1 MVLTPIW
8 LAALLASATQQGEVK
23 IPLDDYLAL
32 VERVEAVETAAAE
45 RARNA
50 EPAVAELT
58 SERTSIAWED
68 ESASIT
74 TTFEVLLRG
83 AATGVSLPVTG
94 LVSSARIRPEG
105 NASLRATESGILF
118 VSPDPGRYEIEVQSR
133 GEVLSSRGIARLRL
147 APFLAP
153 AGELEITMAE
163 ELSFHCPP
171 AIVAEET
178 VANGERRI
186 RFTLPRGGTATIETR
201 RDVAGA
207 EASELLAS
215 AVVVTVVDLRTDGP
229 LRHDVVLYEVSRGR
243 LDRFELTLPD
253 ELEIERLRTDEGE
266 APALAIEGVVRL
278 ERLMK
283 LDSKGYVVL
292 TSRPSNAAEIPLE
305 PILPAI
311 PLRARYLATASSV
324 AATIEPSPEA
334 AWLRVDL
341 EDLPGNLS
349 DAISLDLVSA
359 YRLDESGGRASLALH
374 ISERPPAPFRETVVT
389 DRDSLTLLTAEGT
402 LVHRERLTI
411 ASQASALA
419 VRLPPGATLWSSSA
433 DDVLVRP
440 IERGGELLIPLGFT
454 NEKRGTVE
462 IIAVQEQAVPSEKT
476 RLELQLME
484 TDAPVL
490 AHRWQLLFPE
500 GNRYR
505 FRSGDLVPP
514 EATPAPQRGAGGFAL
529 EPGARAMGMGGT
541 STIRGQVMDRTD
553 AVLPGATVT
562 LTNLDTGWSA
572 RVVADRYGS
581 FSFVALPAG
590 RYTLTAEIPGFETG
604 RYEGFQLASGRM
616 ETYAIPLDIGAV
628 AETITVTG
636 VPPESLSKLRGG
648 AEETF
653 EPETLADFR
662 QEADRLRQGL
672 VGGVKPIPVEIPE
685 TGKLLVVTG
694 ALPPARVSIVIDV
707 KPK

>member
-1 MVLTPIW
+1 MVLIPIW
-8 LAALLASATQQGEVK
+8 LAALLAASTQEGEVK

-32 VERVEAVETAAAE
+32 VERVEAVERAALE
-45 RARNA
+45 RARTA
-50 EPAVAELT
+50 EPTVAELT
-58 SERTSIAWED
+58 SERRSITWEG

-74 TTFEVLLRG
+74 TMFEVLLRG
-83 AATGVSLPVTG
+83 AATGVTLPVTG
-94 LVSSARIRPEG
+94 LVSGARIQPEG
-105 NASLRATESGILF
+105 NGSLRSTESGILF
-118 VSPDPGRYEIEVQSR
+118 VSPDPGRYAIEVQSR

-171 AIVAEET
+171 AIVAQET
-178 VANGERRI
+178 VANGQRRI
-186 RFTLPRGGTATIETR
+186 RFTVPRGETATIETR

-215 AVVVTVVDLRTDGP
+215 AVVVTIVDFRTEGP

-243 LDRFELTLPD
+243 LDRFELTLPE

-266 APALAIEGVVRL
+266 GPALAIDRMVRL
-278 ERLMK
+278 ERMTR
-283 LDSKGYVVL
+283 LDSTGYVVL
-292 TSRPSNAAEIPLE
+292 SSRPSNVSEIPLA

-311 PLRARYLATASSV
+311 PVRARYLATASSV
-324 AATIEPSPEA
+324 AATIEPAPET

-341 EDLPGNLS
+341 EDLPELLS
-349 DAISLDLVSA
+349 NAISLDLVSA
-359 YRLDESGGRASLALH
+359 YRLDESEPHASLALH
-374 ISERPPAPFRETVVT
+374 VSERSPAPFRETVVT

-402 LVHRERLTI
+402 LLHRERLTV
-411 ASQASALA
+411 ASRANALA
-419 VRLPPGATLWSSSA
+419 VRLPPGATLWSSRT
-433 DDVLVRP
+433 DDALVRP
-440 IERGGELLIPLGFT
+440 IERGGEILIPLGFA

-462 IIAVQEQAVPSEKT
+462 IVAVQEQVVPSGKT

-490 AHRWQLLFPE
+490 AHRWQLMFPE

-514 EATPAPQRGAGGFAL
+514 EAAPAARRGAGGFAI
-529 EPGARAMGMGGT
+529 EPGARAMGTGGT
-541 STIRGQVMDRTD
+541 STIRGRVLDRMDE
-553 AVLPGATVT
+553 VLPGATVT
-562 LTNLDTGWSA
+562 LMNLDTGWSA
-572 RVVADRYGS
+572 SVVADRSGS
-581 FSFVALPAG
+581 FSFVLLPPG
-590 RYTLTAEIPGFETG
+590 RYALVAELAGFETG
-604 RYEGFQLASGRM
+604 RYEGFPLGSGRT
-616 ETYAIPLDIGAV
+616 ETYAIPLNLASV
-628 AETITVTG
+628 SETITVTG

-648 AEETF
+648 ADETF
-653 EPETLADFR
+653 ELERVEEFR

-694 ALPPARVSIVIDV
+694 ALPPPRVSVVIEV
-707 KPK
+707 KAR